1 MYTPGVY
8 MANAVKPMYTPGVYM
23 AFLTKGVLMLRHFK
37 SLYLSI
43 ILLSV
48 VTVSSGCALLVG
60 AAAGAGGFAYVQGD
74 LQKNF
79 DYPLDRIHKASA
91 RALRDIKAVVIS
103 DETDKHFSRIKFTLE
118 GDKGGEINIKS
129 LTEKASKLSIR
140 IGIFGDETESQMVLN
155 AIMKNL

>member
-1 MYTPGVY
+1 MIT
-8 MANAVKPMYTPGVYM
+8 
-23 AFLTKGVLMLRHFK
+23 
-37 SLYLSI
+37 
-43 ILLSV
+43 
-48 VTVSSGCALLVG
+48 SSGCALLVG
-60 AAAGAGGFAYVQGD
+60 AAAGAGGFAYVKGD

-79 DYPLDRIHKASA
+79 DYPLDRLHKASA

-103 DETDKHFSRIKFTLE
+103 DETDKHSSKIKFTLE

-155 AIMKNL
+155 AITKNL